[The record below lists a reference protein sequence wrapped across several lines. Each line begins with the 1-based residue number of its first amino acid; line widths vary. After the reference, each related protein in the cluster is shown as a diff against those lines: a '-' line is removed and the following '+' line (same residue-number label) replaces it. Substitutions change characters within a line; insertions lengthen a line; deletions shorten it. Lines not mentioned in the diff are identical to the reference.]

1 MGWFYAITFV
11 ASLIYMI
18 TRKPKVQDAEAS
30 GLEDFSFPTAAERPI
45 PVVFGTCLVKGAN
58 VLWYGDLSNRPIIEK
73 TKQLFKTIKQTIGH
87 RYYMGIQMGICHGP
101 DAILREIRFGDDVV
115 WSGTSK
121 GDQDYYALGQ
131 SDTGKISIDKPEI
144 FGGDEG
150 GGGVSGT
157 ARFYNGSLNQRQ
169 NSYLAGVRGAD
180 RVSPLRSIAHIVLE
194 KIYIGNTP
202 SPKPVSFVI
211 SRYSGAPEEF
221 LGSTESPPEGEFTYD
236 QVGPGGLDANPAY
249 VIYEILTSKRFGAAI
264 PKTMIDTESFKAAA
278 FKLYTE
284 QMGISMIIDSPATA
298 SDAINNIL
306 KIIQASLVKDRATGQ
321 LKLKLIRSGYDLDD
335 LFELNER
342 NIKRV
347 SGYSRGSLDA
357 AASEV
362 KVSYTSRDFG
372 YTQRTAIA
380 QNVGVRIHKGDVDSR
395 AFSMPAISRADL
407 ATQIAQRELVSLS
420 GQLANCTVECNRSA
434 AGVEVGDVV
443 VMSFAPL
450 KIDRIAMRVIE
461 VGLGEA
467 GSKAVVLK
475 LMQDIFSVSESV
487 YNVGD
492 ERVWQKPV
500 VEAMDVENFALIEAP
515 VIFTNNGSTRSIL
528 VCAENPGGALD
539 YTIAIKKGM
548 ETSYTKYFKNQFTP
562 CLTLA
567 GSLSAGVWK
576 QGSLPLAGDLSIFS
590 SLTNLEVRDAQGILL
605 IDSAAGREWVSYE
618 SVGSGMLSEI
628 HRGLFGS
635 MPLAHPAGAKVWA
648 VSEGCGVPDELAFTK
663 DEWLSV
669 KMLVG
674 TQDKRMAEEDATTR
688 SIQIIGANDRPWLPG
703 NFRVNGLDGGQI
715 VGDATLTWATR
726 EGSSGK
732 LALYYDETSYET
744 ATRYQVR
751 VWHKGEM
758 LVGSGAGVS
767 EYAGTSWTFERER
780 DYNEDAPGQLFSE
793 LDFEIRSMKA
803 GFPVSDSI
811 FLHVTR

>member
-1 MGWFYAITFV
+1 MVW
-11 ASLIYMI
+11 
-18 TRKPKVQDAEAS
+18 Q
-30 GLEDFSFPTAAERPI
+30 
-45 PVVFGTCLVKGAN
+45 
-58 VLWYGDLSNRPIIEK
+58 
-73 TKQLFKTIKQTIGH
+73 
-87 RYYMGIQMGICHGP
+87 GI
-101 DAILREIRFGDDVV
+101 
-115 WSGTSK
+115 SK
-121 GDQDYYALGQ
+121 GDQDYYALGKTE
-131 SDTGKISIDKPEI
+131 TGKIEIDKPEI

-169 NSYLAGVRGAD
+169 NSYLAGVRGAE

-194 KIYIGNTP
+194 KIYIGNSP

-211 SRYSGAPEEF
+211 SRFSGAPDEF
-221 LGSTESPPEGEFTYD
+221 LGSTESPKEGDFTYD
-236 QVGPGGLDANPAY
+236 QVGPGGLDANPSY

-264 PKTMIDTESFKAAA
+264 PRSMIDTESFKAAA

-298 SDAINNIL
+298 ADAINNIL

-335 LFELNER
+335 LFQLNER

-347 SGYSRGSLDA
+347 SNYSRGSLDA

-362 KVSYTSRDFG
+362 KVSYTSRDFN

-420 GQLANCTVECNRSA
+420 GQLANCSVECNRSA

-487 YNVGD
+487 YNAGD

-500 VEAMDVENFALIEAP
+500 VEAVDVTNFALIEAP

-528 VCAENPGGALD
+528 VCAENPGNALD
-539 YTIAIKKGM
+539 YTLAVRKGM
-548 ETSYTKYFKNQFTP
+548 EQEYTKYFKNSFTP
-562 CLTLA
+562 LLY
-567 GSLSAGVWK
+567 LSAPLDEWVWK
-576 QGSLPLAGDLSIFS
+576 QGGLVLDGDLSIFS
-590 SLTNLEVRDAQGILL
+590 SLSNQEVRDAQGILL

-618 SVGSGMLSEI
+618 NVAGGMLSEI
-628 HRGLFGS
+628 HRGLFGTR
-635 MPLAHPAGAKVWA
+635 PLAHPAGAKVWA
-648 VSEGCGVPDELAFTK
+648 VSEGCGVPDELPYMP

-669 KMLVG
+669 KILTG
-674 TQDKRMAEEDATTR
+674 TQDKRLAEEDATHR
-688 SIQIIGANDRPWLPG
+688 AVQIAGANDRPWLPG
-703 NFRVNGLDGGQI
+703 NVRINGVEGGAI
-715 VGDATLTWATR
+715 SGEATMTWASR
-726 EGSSGK
+726 DGASGK

-744 ATRYQVR
+744 STRYQVR
-751 VWHKGEM
+751 VYHKGD
-758 LVGSGAGVS
+758 LIIGAGVGQTS
-767 EYAGTSWTFERER
+767 ATSWTFDNEREEN
-780 DYNEDAPGQLFSE
+780 DLFPGELFTE
-793 LDFEIRSMKA
+793 LDFEIRAIKGGHFSE
-803 GFPVSDSI
+803 SI
-811 FLHVTR
+811 FLHITR

>member
-73 TKQLFKTIKQTIGH
+73 TKQLFKTVKQTIGH
-87 RYYMGIQMGICHGP
+87 KYFMGIQMGICHGP

-115 WSGTSK
+115 WSGVSK
-121 GDQDYYALGQ
+121 GDQDYYALGE
-131 SDTGKISIDKPEI
+131 SDTGKIQIDKPEI

-169 NSYLAGVRGAD
+169 NPYLAGVRGAD

-236 QVGPGGLDANPAY
+236 QVGPGGLDANPSY

-278 FKLYTE
+278 FNLYTE

-298 SDAINNIL
+298 ADAINNIL

-321 LKLKLIRSGYDLDD
+321 LKLKLIRSDYELDD
-335 LFELNER
+335 LFHLNER

-395 AFSMPAISRADL
+395 AFSMPAVSRADL

-420 GQLANCTVECNRSA
+420 GQLANCSVECNRSA
-434 AGVEVGDVV
+434 ASVEVGDVV
-443 VMSFAPL
+443 LMSFAPL

-487 YNVGD
+487 YNIGD
-492 ERVWQKPV
+492 ERQWQKPV
-500 VEAMDVENFALIEAP
+500 VEALDVENFCLIEAP
-515 VIFTNNGSTRSIL
+515 VIFTDNGSTRSLL
-528 VCAENPGGALD
+528 VCAENPGNALD
-539 YTIAIKKGM
+539 YTIAVRKGT
-548 ETSYTKYFKNQFTP
+548 EAEYTKYFKNSFTP
-562 CLTLA
+562 LLH
-567 GSLSAGVWK
+567 LSMPLDEWVWK
-576 QGSLPLAGDLSIFS
+576 QGNLALNGDLSIFS
-590 SLTNLEVRDAQGILL
+590 SLSNQEVRDAQGILL
-605 IDSAAGREWVSYE
+605 IDSAAGREWISYE
-618 SVGSGMLSEI
+618 NVVNGMLSEI

-635 MPLAHPAGAKVWA
+635 RPLAHPAGAKVWA
-648 VSEGCGVPDELAFTK
+648 VSEGCGVPDELPYMP

-669 KMLVG
+669 KMLTG
-674 TQDKRMAEEDATTR
+674 TQDKRLAEEDATTR
-688 SIQIIGANDRPWLPG
+688 AVQIVGANDGPWLPG
-703 NFRVNGLDGGQI
+703 NFRVNGLEGGQI
-715 VGDATLTWATR
+715 VGDATLTWASR
-726 EGSSGK
+726 DGASGK
-732 LALYYDETSYET
+732 LALYYDETSVAT
-744 ATRYQVR
+744 DTRYQVR
-751 VWHKGEM
+751 VYHKGD
-758 LVGSGAGVS
+758 LIIGAGVGQTS
-767 EYAGTSWTFERER
+767 ATSWTFDNEREE
-780 DYNEDAPGQLFSE
+780 NELAPGELFTE
-793 LDFEIRSMKA
+793 LDFEIRAIKGGHFSE
-803 GFPVSDSI
+803 SL
-811 FLHVTR
+811 FLHITR